1 MTDNELAT
9 VVANNIWQTR
19 ETRGMTV
26 PQLARAAGISK
37 AYLYEVE
44 YARANVSLRVACAIA
59 QALHTTVDALTSDEN
74 DYPRPDSDGAL

>member
-1 MTDNELAT
+1 VTDNGLAT

-59 QALHTTVDALTSDEN
+59 QALHTTVDALLKEVM
-74 DYPRPDSDGAL
+74 R